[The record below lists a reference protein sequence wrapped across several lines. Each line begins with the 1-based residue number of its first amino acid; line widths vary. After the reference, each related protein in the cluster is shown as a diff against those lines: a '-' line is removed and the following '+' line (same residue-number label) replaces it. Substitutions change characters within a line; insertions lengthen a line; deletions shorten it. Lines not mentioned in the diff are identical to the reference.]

1 MQHMWHHIQTITDN
15 YRGDLP
21 LTHFLKGYF
30 KQHPILGSR
39 DRRIL
44 SAMAYSWY
52 RVHKGLVHAALPYR
66 EGMLACL
73 TICDAVTPGMERMLQ
88 GVALPDVATIYQ
100 PHALYAGRNPLSAG
114 ISQTEWLGSMCAQP
128 MLFVRIRTHDY
139 VRKALAILLDHGI
152 EGTAKGNCIAL
163 PNGAPIEKLL
173 PADSYVVQDASSQA
187 TGRWLDAQPGQS
199 WWDCCSGAGGK
210 SLLLADQCPNVQL
223 TVSDTRRS
231 ILHNLEARFKLYGHR
246 LPTMVVADATDAYEI
261 KEVAGGKQYDRILC
275 DVPCTGSGTW
285 ARTPEQMYFFDPATV
300 ADFAARQQAI
310 LKNVSRYLAPGGKL
324 FYITCSVFAQENEEV
339 AQSCHL
345 KVTDS
350 QLINGT
356 AHRADSMYIAVL
368 QHG

>member
-1 MQHMWHHIQTITDN
+1 MWRHIQNITDT

-30 KQHPILGSR
+30 RQHPILGSR

-52 RVHKGLVHAALPYR
+52 RVHKGLAHAQLPYP
-66 EGMLACL
+66 EAMLACL
-73 TICDAVTPGMERMLQ
+73 TLCHAITPGMERMLQ
-88 GVALPDVATIYQ
+88 DVALPDVDRLFR
-100 PHALYAGRNPLSAG
+100 PDALYDGQNALSEG
-114 ISQTEWLGSMCAQP
+114 ISKQDWLNSMRVQP
-128 MLFVRIRTHDY
+128 MLFVRIRHQSY
-139 VRKALAILLDHGI
+139 VRKALAILLDNGV
-152 EGTAKGNCIAL
+152 EGTAEGNCIAL

-187 TGRWLDAQPGQS
+187 TGRWLDAKPGQR

-210 SLLLADQCPNVQL
+210 SLLLADQCSGIQL
-223 TVSDTRRS
+223 TVSDTRPS
-231 ILHNLEARFKLYGHR
+231 ILHNLEERFRLYGHKI
-246 LPTMVVADATDAYEI
+246 PTTAVADATDAYEI
-261 KEVAGGKQYDRILC
+261 KEVTGGKQYDRILC

-285 ARTPEQMYFFDPATV
+285 ARTPEQMYFFDPAAV

-310 LKNVSRYLAPGGKL
+310 LNNVSKYLAQGGKL

-339 AQSCHL
+339 AKNGQL
-345 KVTDS
+345 KVTNS
-350 QLINGT
+350 QLINGIT
-356 AHRADSMYIAVL
+356 QRADSMYIAVL